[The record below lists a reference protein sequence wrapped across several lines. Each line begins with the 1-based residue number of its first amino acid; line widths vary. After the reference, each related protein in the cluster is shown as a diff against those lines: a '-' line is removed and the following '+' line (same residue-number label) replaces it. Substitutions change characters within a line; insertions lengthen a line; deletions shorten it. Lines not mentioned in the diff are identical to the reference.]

1 MIEWA
6 RSRSTVIDRLIA
18 APSLDHVVGAAK
30 KRGWEGDAE
39 GFGGLQVDKQLDF
52 RDLLARQISRLGAL
66 DSSSGIDAS
75 LTVRLRETASVTHQA
90 ACGREVPRLVDSG
103 HRVADSSHCQR
114 SASTIR
120 RYTSRRWTFLRIVLG
135 IGTDGCRHAEAVKGH
150 SRLTSTPVSA
160 GVGCW
165 AASVTIRSR

>member
-39 GFGGLQVDKQLDF
+39 GFGGLQVDKQLDV

-66 DSSSGIDAS
+66 DSSSRYRRQLDGATARNCLRNS
-75 LTVRLRETASVTHQA
+75 SGRLRS
-90 ACGREVPRLVDSG
+90 
-103 HRVADSSHCQR
+103 
-114 SASTIR
+114 
-120 RYTSRRWTFLRIVLG
+120 
-135 IGTDGCRHAEAVKGH
+135 
-150 SRLTSTPVSA
+150 
-160 GVGCW
+160 
-165 AASVTIRSR
+165 